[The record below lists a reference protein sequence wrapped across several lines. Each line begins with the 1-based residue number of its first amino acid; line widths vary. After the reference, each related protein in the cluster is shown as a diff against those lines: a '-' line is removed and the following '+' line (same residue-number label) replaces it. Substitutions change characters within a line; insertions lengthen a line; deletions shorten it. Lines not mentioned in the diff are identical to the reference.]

1 MSFWDKFSS
10 KPPAPLDTVEWFSLP
25 LMALALMGCEDR
37 YRYDCQ
43 DPENWQEE
51 ICKKPKCI
59 AMGYCTEW
67 LINTGEEEHEAH

>member
-1 MSFWDKFSS
+1 MK
-10 KPPAPLDTVEWFSLP
+10 WFLLP
-25 LMALALMGCEDR
+25 FAALAIMGCQDR

-43 DPENWQEE
+43 DPKKWQEE

-67 LINTGEEEHEAH
+67 LINTGEDEQENEAH

>member
-1 MSFWDKFSS
+1 VKRF
-10 KPPAPLDTVEWFSLP
+10 LLP
-25 LMALALMGCEDR
+25 LAVLALMGCEDR

-43 DPENWQEE
+43 DPANWQEE

-67 LINTGEEEHEAH
+67 LINTGEDEQEHEAH

>member
-1 MSFWDKFSS
+1 MR
-10 KPPAPLDTVEWFSLP
+10 AVALI
-25 LMALALMGCEDR
+25 LALVALVGCQDR

-67 LINTGEEEHEAH
+67 LINTGEEKEHEAEK

>member
-1 MSFWDKFSS
+1 
-10 KPPAPLDTVEWFSLP
+10 
-25 LMALALMGCEDR
+25 MGCQDR

-43 DPENWQEE
+43 DPANWQEE

-67 LINTGEEEHEAH
+67 LIDTGEKEREAEK

>member
-1 MSFWDKFSS
+1 MKQFLLLF
-10 KPPAPLDTVEWFSLP
+10 AV
-25 LMALALMGCEDR
+25 LALMGCKDR

-43 DPENWQEE
+43 DPKNWQEE

-67 LINTGEEEHEAH
+67 LIDTGEKEHEAD

>member
-1 MSFWDKFSS
+1 MSRRASS
-10 KPPAPLDTVEWFSLP
+10 ILLVLV
-25 LMALALMGCEDR
+25 LVLAGCEDR

-51 ICKKPKCI
+51 ICKKPKCV

-67 LINTGEEEHEAH
+67 LIDTGEEDEAEK

>member
-1 MSFWDKFSS
+1 MGRF
-10 KPPAPLDTVEWFSLP
+10 ASLIVAS
-25 LMALALMGCEDR
+25 LLLLGCEDR

-51 ICKKPKCI
+51 ICKKPKCV

-67 LINTGEEEHEAH
+67 LIDTGEEDEAEK

>member
-1 MSFWDKFSS
+1 MKQFLLLF
-10 KPPAPLDTVEWFSLP
+10 AF
-25 LMALALMGCEDR
+25 LALMGCKDR

-67 LINTGEEEHEAH
+67 LIDTGEKEHEAD

>member
-1 MSFWDKFSS
+1 MRI
-10 KPPAPLDTVEWFSLP
+10 LG
-25 LMALALMGCEDR
+25 ALLAVLLLAGCEDR

-59 AMGYCTEW
+59 EW
-67 LINTGEEEHEAH
+67 LINTGQEEHEAH